1 MTLKTGDAFAGI
13 FFGATMEGSE
23 SSYLLKMVQQTK
35 NRSEANGVKEGLEDY
50 AGVGDDHSMSFDVK
64 DVIDL
69 AIEGIVFNHPNKLP
83 TGNLFDIV
91 HQHGLTIASSFE
103 CRLSHR
109 CRHFREFVPS

>member
-1 MTLKTGDAFAGI
+1 MSLKTGDAFAGI

-35 NRSEANGVKEGLEDY
+35 NRSEANGVREGSEDY

-69 AIEGIVFNHPNKLP
+69 AVEGIVFNHPNKLS
-83 TGNLFDIV
+83 TGNLFDIF
-91 HQHGLTIASSFE
+91 HQRGLIIASSFE
-103 CRLSHR
+103 RKLSH
-109 CRHFREFVPS
+109 

>member
-35 NRSEANGVKEGLEDY
+35 NRSEANGVKEGSEDY

-69 AIEGIVFNHPNKLP
+69 AVEGIVFNQPNKLS
-83 TGNLFDIV
+83 TGKLFDIV
-91 HQHGLTIASSFE
+91 HKQGLIITSRFE
-103 CRLSHR
+103 RRLSHR
-109 CRHFREFVPS
+109 CRHFREFNPS